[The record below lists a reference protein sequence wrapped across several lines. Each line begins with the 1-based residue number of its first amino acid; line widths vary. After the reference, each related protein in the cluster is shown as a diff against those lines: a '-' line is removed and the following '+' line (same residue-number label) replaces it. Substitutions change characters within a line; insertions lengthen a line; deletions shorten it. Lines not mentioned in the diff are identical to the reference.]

1 MRNQYASLLTGL
13 LLLGSQSLA
22 QAGNNDPYGTS
33 GDFDYYLLSL
43 SWSPTYCLTHPTDGQ
58 CTGTKGYGTV
68 LHGLWPQYTSAKAHD
83 GHGWPQFCPTS
94 QTLDKA
100 AREFGNSIF
109 PSPKL
114 VSHEWSKHGTCAG
127 LSAMD
132 YFKAA
137 DQVRDKIK
145 LPASLESPSTTRS
158 YSLDELRKAILDA
171 NPGMPARA
179 LTLSCQGPELAEIR
193 VCTTKTLQ
201 ATECASN
208 VRDRCSRDS
217 IRVPAVR

>member
-1 MRNQYASLLTGL
+1 MRKVSRPLLTAL
-13 LLLGSQSLA
+13 ILLGSQGLA

-33 GDFDYYLLSL
+33 GEFDYYLLSL
-43 SWSPTYCLTHPTDGQ
+43 SWSPTYCLTHPTDSQ
-58 CTGTKGYGTV
+58 CTGKGFGTV
-68 LHGLWPQYTSAKAHD
+68 LHGLWPQYTNPKAHD
-83 GHGWPQFCPTS
+83 GHGWPQFCKTT

-100 AREFGNSIF
+100 AREFGNSVF

-114 VSHEWSKHGTCAG
+114 VSHEWGKHGTCTG
-127 LSAMD
+127 LSALD

-137 DQVRDKIK
+137 DQARDSIK
-145 LPASLESPSTTRS
+145 LPPSLEAPTTAHS

-171 NPGMPARA
+171 NPGMPARS

-193 VCTTKTLQ
+193 VCTTQTLQ
-201 ATECASN
+201 PTACAGN

-217 IRVPAVR
+217 IRVPSVR